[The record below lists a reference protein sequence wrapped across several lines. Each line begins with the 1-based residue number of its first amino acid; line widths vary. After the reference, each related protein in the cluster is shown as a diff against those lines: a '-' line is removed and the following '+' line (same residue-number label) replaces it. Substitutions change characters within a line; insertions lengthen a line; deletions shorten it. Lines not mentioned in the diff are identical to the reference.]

1 MARSILVSAIIL
13 PVRIVHGATT
23 SPLGNLPPSAYEYS
37 MKLSLRPDSGP
48 ITKEYSVAPLTRAA
62 GLPSQRA
69 SGGEDDQEREA
80 PRGIRG
86 ALVLVDH
93 FNYNT
98 VNGSDTIAYMS
109 CDTAGEDGSYISPDD
124 MLNALIGSDIEAILL
139 YSTVGSSCSLES
151 SDLESRYIWTMT
163 DAEEAYSARND
174 TEASRRGI
182 SATITA
188 DQPYPDSDVYPP
200 PREGASSSAV
210 AMSILYSITGL
221 ITLLFLIIISSG
233 AIRAHRHPE
242 RYGPRPSFGGRPR
255 QSRAKGL
262 ARAVLDTIPIVKFGD
277 SRPAK
282 PDPEHELESTSGDCQ
297 DDAQSRSI
305 QHQPNAPSEA
315 HPVTSSR
322 PETPAPVVSQ
332 QNRPSAEDDG
342 DEHVGCSICTEDF
355 TVGEDVRVL
364 PCDHKFHPQCVDPWL
379 INVSGTCPLCRL
391 DLRRPATTD
400 GEASSAP
407 ESRDGADVDGHLA
420 APVETDVA
428 DMNMAHRRR
437 ISRLLDWNR
446 LRHASVDERIQALRQ
461 YRQTQQAAS
470 PGSADDQSRHTKLTD
485 RLREKFHIRTRR
497 QSHPPDQADSGA
509 SRAPAEISGAP

>member
-1 MARSILVSAIIL
+1 M
-13 PVRIVHGATT
+13 
-23 SPLGNLPPSAYEYS
+23 
-37 MKLSLRPDSGP
+37 
-48 ITKEYSVAPLTRAA
+48 
-62 GLPSQRA
+62 
-69 SGGEDDQEREA
+69 
-80 PRGIRG
+80 
-86 ALVLVDH
+86 VLVDH

-109 CDTAGEDGSYISPDD
+109 CDTAGENDSYISPDD

-139 YSTVGSSCSLES
+139 YTTVGTSCSLEG
-151 SDLESRYIWTMT
+151 SDLESRNIWTMT
-163 DAEEAYSARND
+163 DAEEAYEARND
-174 TEASRRGI
+174 ADDSKRGI

-188 DQPYPDSDVYPP
+188 TLASPGSGVYRP
-200 PREGASSSAV
+200 PREGGSNSAV

-242 RYGPRPSFGGRPR
+242 RYGPRPSLGGRPR

-282 PDPEHELESTSGDCQ
+282 LDPEHELESTSGDRQ
-297 DDAQSRSI
+297 DDAQPGST

-315 HPVTSSR
+315 HPVVISR

-332 QNRPSAEDDG
+332 ENRSSAEGDG

-355 TVGEDVRVL
+355 TVGEDVRLL

-391 DLRRPATTD
+391 DLRRQATTD
-400 GEASSAP
+400 GEAGSAP
-407 ESRDGADVDGHLA
+407 ESRDGADIDGHLT

-428 DMNMAHRRR
+428 DMNTAHRRR

-461 YRQTQQAAS
+461 YRQTQQATG

-497 QSHPPDQADSGA
+497 QSQPSDQTPRES
-509 SRAPAEISGAP
+509 IT

>member
-1 MARSILVSAIIL
+1 M
-13 PVRIVHGATT
+13 
-23 SPLGNLPPSAYEYS
+23 
-37 MKLSLRPDSGP
+37 
-48 ITKEYSVAPLTRAA
+48 
-62 GLPSQRA
+62 
-69 SGGEDDQEREA
+69 
-80 PRGIRG
+80 
-86 ALVLVDH
+86 VLVDH

-98 VNGSDTIAYMS
+98 INGSDTIAYMS
-109 CDTAGEDGSYISPDD
+109 CDTAGGDDSYISPDD
-124 MLNALIGSDIEAILL
+124 MLNALIASDIEAILL
-139 YSTVGSSCSLES
+139 YSTVGGSCSLGG
-151 SDLESRYIWTMT
+151 SDLESRNIWTMT
-163 DAEEAYSARND
+163 DAEEAYEARND
-174 TEASRRGI
+174 AEASKRGI
-182 SATITA
+182 SATITSN
-188 DQPYPDSDVYPP
+188 QTSPGSGIYLP
-200 PREGASSSAV
+200 PREGSSNSAV
-210 AMSILYSITGL
+210 AMSILYSITGI
-221 ITLLFLIIISSG
+221 ITLLFLVIISSG

-282 PDPEHELESTSGDCQ
+282 PDPEHELESTSGDRQ
-297 DDAQSRSI
+297 DDAQARSI
-305 QHQPNAPSEA
+305 NYQSNAPSEA

-322 PETPAPVVSQ
+322 AETLAPVVSQ
-332 QNRPSAEDDG
+332 ENRSSAEGDG

-355 TVGEDVRVL
+355 TVGEDVRLL

-379 INVSGTCPLCRL
+379 VNVSGTCPLCRL
-391 DLRRPATTD
+391 DLRRQATTD
-400 GEASSAP
+400 GEASPAP
-407 ESRDGADVDGHLA
+407 GSQDGADVDGHLA

-428 DMNMAHRRR
+428 DINMANRRR

-461 YRQTQQAAS
+461 YRQTQQAAG

-509 SRAPAEISGAP
+509 SRAPDEISGTP

>member
-1 MARSILVSAIIL
+1 M
-13 PVRIVHGATT
+13 
-23 SPLGNLPPSAYEYS
+23 
-37 MKLSLRPDSGP
+37 
-48 ITKEYSVAPLTRAA
+48 
-62 GLPSQRA
+62 
-69 SGGEDDQEREA
+69 
-80 PRGIRG
+80 
-86 ALVLVDH
+86 VLVDH
-93 FNYNT
+93 FNYNAI
-98 VNGSDTIAYMS
+98 NGSDTIAYMS
-109 CDTAGEDGSYISPDD
+109 CDTAGENDSYISPDD
-124 MLNALIGSDIEAILL
+124 MLNALIGSEINAILL
-139 YSTVGSSCSLES
+139 YTTVGTSCSLEGS
-151 SDLESRYIWTMT
+151 NLESHNIWTMT
-163 DAEEAYSARND
+163 DAEEAYEARND
-174 TEASRRGI
+174 AEAGI

-188 DQPYPDSDVYPP
+188 NLTSPGSDVYPP
-200 PREGASSSAV
+200 RREGGSNSAV

-282 PDPEHELESTSGDCQ
+282 LDPEHELESTSGDRQ
-297 DDAQSRSI
+297 DDAQAGSI

-315 HPVTSSR
+315 HVVTSSR
-322 PETPAPVVSQ
+322 PETPVPVASLENQ
-332 QNRPSAEDDG
+332 SSAEGDG

-355 TVGEDVRVL
+355 TVGEDVRLL

-391 DLRRPATTD
+391 DLRRQTTTD
-400 GEASSAP
+400 GEATSAP

-428 DMNMAHRRR
+428 DMNTAHRRR

-446 LRHASVDERIQALRQ
+446 LRHASVAERIQALRQ
-461 YRQTQQAAS
+461 YRQTQQAAG

-497 QSHPPDQADSGA
+497 QSHPPGQADSGA
-509 SRAPAEISGAP
+509 LRAPAEMSGTP